1 MNYESYFR
9 FALALVLVLGLIGL
23 TAWGARR
30 LGLVH
35 PIAPRGGRER
45 RLGIIETTVVD
56 TKRRLILVRRD
67 DVEHLVLLGP
77 GGDTV
82 IENHIPPVSKLAKV
96 GKAS

>member
-1 MNYESYFR
+1 MEFESYFR
-9 FALALVLVLGLIGL
+9 FALALILVLGLIGL

-35 PIAPRGGRER
+35 PITPRGGRER
-45 RLGIIETTVVD
+45 RLGIIETTPVD
-56 TKRRLILVRRD
+56 AKRRLVLVRRD

-82 IENHIPPVSKLAKV
+82 IENHIPPAPKLAKV
-96 GKAS
+96 GEAS